1 MIELIFILIVL
12 EIIIGVWSLVRINN
26 FTKKVSEAN
35 SELKASGF
43 TGNISDLKNSLKK
56 FNKQLKILKHQQ
68 MQETE
73 LNQVMNIYLDDRYN
87 NQDNILNYC
96 NSNQVSFFFFQAEDG
111 IRDA

>member
-43 TGNISDLKNSLKK
+43 TGNISDLENSLKK
-56 FNKQLKILKHQQ
+56 FNKQLKILKYQQ

-73 LNQVMNIYLDDRYN
+73 LNQVMNI
-87 NQDNILNYC
+87 LN
-96 NSNQVSFFFFQAEDG
+96 SIVLSLPAIDWAIKLFSSKKKKIQK
-111 IRDA
+111 

>member
-26 FTKKVSEAN
+26 FTKRVSEAN

-43 TGNISDLKNSLKK
+43 SGNISDLKNSLKK
-56 FNKQLKILKHQQ
+56 FNKQLKILKYQQ

-73 LNQVMNIYLDDRYN
+73 LNQVMNI
-87 NQDNILNYC
+87 LN
-96 NSNQVSFFFFQAEDG
+96 SIVLSLPAIDWAIKLFSSKKKKIQK
-111 IRDA
+111 

>member
-35 SELKASGF
+35 SELKATGF

-56 FNKQLKILKHQQ
+56 FNKQLKILKYQQ

-73 LNQVMNIYLDDRYN
+73 FNQIM
-87 NQDNILNYC
+87 NILN
-96 NSNQVSFFFFQAEDG
+96 SIVLSLPAIDWAIKLFSSKKKKIQK
-111 IRDA
+111 

>member
-1 MIELIFILIVL
+1 MIELIFILIIL

-56 FNKQLKILKHQQ
+56 FNKQLKILKYQQ

-73 LNQVMNIYLDDRYN
+73 LNQVMNI
-87 NQDNILNYC
+87 LN
-96 NSNQVSFFFFQAEDG
+96 SIVLSLPAIDWAIKLFSSKKKKIQK
-111 IRDA
+111 

>member
-43 TGNISDLKNSLKK
+43 TGNISDLKNSLKN
-56 FNKQLKILKHQQ
+56 FNKQLKILKYQQ

-73 LNQVMNIYLDDRYN
+73 LNQVMNI
-87 NQDNILNYC
+87 LNLIVL
-96 NSNQVSFFFFQAEDG
+96 SLPAIDWAIKLFSSKKKKIQK
-111 IRDA
+111 

>member
-1 MIELIFILIVL
+1 MIELIFILIIL

-43 TGNISDLKNSLKK
+43 TGNISDLKNSLKN
-56 FNKQLKILKHQQ
+56 FNKQLKILKYQQ

-73 LNQVMNIYLDDRYN
+73 LNQVMNI
-87 NQDNILNYC
+87 LN
-96 NSNQVSFFFFQAEDG
+96 SIVLSLPAIDWAIKLFSSKKKKIQK
-111 IRDA
+111 

>member
-35 SELKASGF
+35 SELKATGF

-56 FNKQLKILKHQQ
+56 FNKQLKILKYQQ

-73 LNQVMNIYLDDRYN
+73 FNQVMNI
-87 NQDNILNYC
+87 LN
-96 NSNQVSFFFFQAEDG
+96 SIVLSLPAIDWAIKLFSSKKKKIQK
-111 IRDA
+111 

>member
-56 FNKQLKILKHQQ
+56 FNKQLKILKYQQ

-73 LNQVMNIYLDDRYN
+73 FNQIM
-87 NQDNILNYC
+87 NILN
-96 NSNQVSFFFFQAEDG
+96 SIVLSLPAIDWAIKLFSSKKKKIQK
-111 IRDA
+111 

>member
-43 TGNISDLKNSLKK
+43 TGNISDLKNSLKN
-56 FNKQLKILKHQQ
+56 FNKQLKILKYQQ

-73 LNQVMNIYLDDRYN
+73 LNQVMNI
-87 NQDNILNYC
+87 LN
-96 NSNQVSFFFFQAEDG
+96 SIVLSLPAIDWAIKLFFSKKKKIQK
-111 IRDA
+111 

>member
-43 TGNISDLKNSLKK
+43 TGNISDLKNSLKN
-56 FNKQLKILKHQQ
+56 FNKQLKILKYQQ
-68 MQETE
+68 MKETE
-73 LNQVMNIYLDDRYN
+73 LNQVMNI
-87 NQDNILNYC
+87 LN
-96 NSNQVSFFFFQAEDG
+96 SIVLSLPAIDWAIKLFSSKKKKIQK
-111 IRDA
+111 

>member
-12 EIIIGVWSLVRINN
+12 EIIISVWSLVRINN

-43 TGNISDLKNSLKK
+43 TGNISDLKNSLKN
-56 FNKQLKILKHQQ
+56 FNKQLKILKYQQ

-73 LNQVMNIYLDDRYN
+73 LNQVMNI
-87 NQDNILNYC
+87 LN
-96 NSNQVSFFFFQAEDG
+96 SIVLSLPAIDWAIKLFSSKKKKIQK
-111 IRDA
+111 

>member
-56 FNKQLKILKHQQ
+56 SEIREKRVSDTFLPVAGKIWDFGGL
-68 MQETE
+68 
-73 LNQVMNIYLDDRYN
+73 
-87 NQDNILNYC
+87 
-96 NSNQVSFFFFQAEDG
+96 ED
-111 IRDA
+111 ALT

>member
-26 FTKKVSEAN
+26 FTKRVSEAN

-43 TGNISDLKNSLKK
+43 SGNISDLKNSLKK
-56 FNKQLKILKHQQ
+56 FNKQLKILKYQQ

-73 LNQVMNIYLDDRYN
+73 FNQVMNI
-87 NQDNILNYC
+87 LN
-96 NSNQVSFFFFQAEDG
+96 SIVLSLPAIDWAIKLFSSKKKKIQK
-111 IRDA
+111 

>member
-12 EIIIGVWSLVRINN
+12 ELIIGVWSLVRINN

-56 FNKQLKILKHQQ
+56 FNKQLKILKYQQ

-73 LNQVMNIYLDDRYN
+73 FNQVMNI
-87 NQDNILNYC
+87 LN
-96 NSNQVSFFFFQAEDG
+96 SIVLSLPAIDWAIKLFSSKKKKIQK
-111 IRDA
+111 

>member
-56 FNKQLKILKHQQ
+56 FNKQLKILKYQQ

-73 LNQVMNIYLDDRYN
+73 FNQVMNI
-87 NQDNILNYC
+87 LN
-96 NSNQVSFFFFQAEDG
+96 SIVLSLPAIDWAIKLFSSKKKKIQK
-111 IRDA
+111 

>member
-43 TGNISDLKNSLKK
+43 MGNISDLKNSLKK
-56 FNKQLKILKHQQ
+56 FNKQLKILKYQQ

-73 LNQVMNIYLDDRYN
+73 LNQVMNI
-87 NQDNILNYC
+87 LN
-96 NSNQVSFFFFQAEDG
+96 SIVLSLPAIDWAIKLFSSKKKKIQK
-111 IRDA
+111 

>member
-56 FNKQLKILKHQQ
+56 FNKQLKILKYQQ

-73 LNQVMNIYLDDRYN
+73 LNQVMNI
-87 NQDNILNYC
+87 LN
-96 NSNQVSFFFFQAEDG
+96 SIVLSLPAIDWAIKLFSSKKKKIQK
-111 IRDA
+111 

>member
-35 SELKASGF
+35 SELKVSGF

-68 MQETE
+68 MQQTE
-73 LNQVMNIYLDDRYN
+73 LNQVMNI
-87 NQDNILNYC
+87 LN
-96 NSNQVSFFFFQAEDG
+96 SIVLSLPAIDWAIKLFSSKKKKTQK
-111 IRDA
+111 

>member
-43 TGNISDLKNSLKK
+43 TGNISDLKNSLKN
-56 FNKQLKILKHQQ
+56 FNKQLKILKYQQ

-73 LNQVMNIYLDDRYN
+73 LNQVMNI
-87 NQDNILNYC
+87 LN
-96 NSNQVSFFFFQAEDG
+96 SIVLSLPAIDWAIKLFSSKKKKIQK
-111 IRDA
+111 

>member
-35 SELKASGF
+35 SELKATGF

-56 FNKQLKILKHQQ
+56 FNKQLKILKYQQ

-73 LNQVMNIYLDDRYN
+73 FNQVMNI
-87 NQDNILNYC
+87 LN
-96 NSNQVSFFFFQAEDG
+96 SIVLSLPTIDWAIKLFSSKKKKIQK
-111 IRDA
+111 

>member
-12 EIIIGVWSLVRINN
+12 EIIIGVRSLVRINN

-73 LNQVMNIYLDDRYN
+73 LNQVMNI
-87 NQDNILNYC
+87 LN
-96 NSNQVSFFFFQAEDG
+96 SIVLALPAIDWAIKLFSSKKKKIQK
-111 IRDA
+111 

>member
-56 FNKQLKILKHQQ
+56 FNKQLKILKYQQ

-73 LNQVMNIYLDDRYN
+73 FNQVI
-87 NQDNILNYC
+87 NILN
-96 NSNQVSFFFFQAEDG
+96 SIVLSLPAIDWAIKLFSSKKKKIQK
-111 IRDA
+111 

>member
-26 FTKKVSEAN
+26 FIKKVSEAN

-56 FNKQLKILKHQQ
+56 FNKQLKILKYQQ

-73 LNQVMNIYLDDRYN
+73 FNQVMNI
-87 NQDNILNYC
+87 LN
-96 NSNQVSFFFFQAEDG
+96 SIVLSLPAIDWAIKLFSSKKKKIQK
-111 IRDA
+111 

>member
-56 FNKQLKILKHQQ
+56 FNKQLKILKYQQ

-73 LNQVMNIYLDDRYN
+73 LNQVMNI
-87 NQDNILNYC
+87 LN
-96 NSNQVSFFFFQAEDG
+96 SIVLSLPASDWAIKLFSSKKKKIQK
-111 IRDA
+111 